1 MDYREW
7 KEKQERSD
15 HIWLGI
21 IVLSFIVFWP
31 LGVAL
36 VIMKNAGKLPVIGT
50 GQNLQYWKR
59 HFEDLA
65 SRKAAPPPVTPK
77 QQAREKKKLKFG
89 KPMLITGIVLAAIGA
104 LSLLPSSAI
113 ALLDHTMGLRN
124 LWGLL
129 APGSAMLA
137 GGIALMIGG
146 ALRQKRSRRL
156 QQYADMIDPSQ
167 GWLSIHELA
176 DRVKRP
182 YKQVCEDLQKM
193 TEMAIWDTAWVD
205 HPRGRLMFMPYEAQE
220 EPKREAPPQP
230 EAPASRQRSHADQI
244 LQQIRADNDL
254 IDDAEISRK
263 IDRIETL
270 TGKIFDYL
278 EQHPE
283 RERDLQ
289 TFMDYYLP
297 QTLKTLEAYARLEA
311 QGIETESIRMA
322 KGRISGVLDKL
333 CDGYEKQLD
342 KLFET
347 DAMDISADI
356 AVMERML
363 KKDGLTD
370 DDFVFKTE
378 QK

>member
-15 HIWLGI
+15 HIWTVL
-21 IVLSFIVFWP
+21 IVLAFIFFWP
-31 LGVAL
+31 LGVGL
-36 VIMKNAGKLPVIGT
+36 VLMKNSGKLPVLGT
-50 GQNLQYWKR
+50 GQSVKYWQ
-59 HFEDLA
+59 HYFEDLA
-65 SRKAAPPPVTPK
+65 RQRHAPPPVTPQ
-77 QQAREKKKLKFG
+77 QQARERKKLRFG
-89 KPMLITGIVLAAIGA
+89 KPMLVTGIVLTAIGA
-104 LSLLPSSAI
+104 LTLLPTGTI
-113 ALLDHTMGLRN
+113 ALLADTLTLVARMS
-124 LWGLL
+124 LL
-129 APGSAMLA
+129 APATTFLA
-137 GGIALMIGG
+137 SGAVLMIAG
-146 ALRQKRSRRL
+146 AVRQKQSKRL
-156 QQYADMIDPSQ
+156 QQYADMIDPHQ

-176 DRVKRP
+176 DRVHRP
-182 YKQVCEDLQKM
+182 YKQVCEDLEKM
-193 TEMAIWDTAWVD
+193 TELAIWPTAWID
-205 HPRGRLMFMPYEAQE
+205 HQRGRLMFIPFEAQPE
-220 EPKREAPPQP
+220 KPQESP
-230 EAPASRQRSHADQI
+230 QQADSPIQSRAEQI

-311 QGIETESIRMA
+311 QGIETDSIRTA
-322 KGRISGVLDKL
+322 KAKISSILDKL

-347 DAMDISADI
+347 DAMDITADI

-363 KKDGLTD
+363 KKDGLTED
-370 DDFVFKTE
+370 EFTFEIK
-378 QK
+378 